1 MWVAQQRLVY
11 WLGAGT
17 VSHAPV
23 LYCTVLY
30 CMVFYSNVL
39 YCTVQYNKCRCRC
52 RCSAPTDLLHQHP
65 LQRLQWCIAAPAVLH
80 AVKGRDVRGKVV
92 ATVTLHST
100 AQHSTPQHS
109 LSMRL
114 PQCSLGTRSGG
125 GPPPPAARRRE
136 EGGKKAQPRERTSR
150 DTAEQTTHLLIFL
163 MRLPLCFL
171 ASPSPPPP
179 PLYMLNWPR
188 CKYGPPWPSEV
199 SLPVDS
205 DMVASDCTHAQ
216 EYCRWRPKCRHH
228 HDALQAHLTYLFLL
242 YLAV

>member
-114 PQCSLGTRSGG
+114 PQCSLGNR
-125 GPPPPAARRRE
+125 
-136 EGGKKAQPRERTSR
+136 
-150 DTAEQTTHLLIFL
+150 
-163 MRLPLCFL
+163 
-171 ASPSPPPP
+171 SPPPP